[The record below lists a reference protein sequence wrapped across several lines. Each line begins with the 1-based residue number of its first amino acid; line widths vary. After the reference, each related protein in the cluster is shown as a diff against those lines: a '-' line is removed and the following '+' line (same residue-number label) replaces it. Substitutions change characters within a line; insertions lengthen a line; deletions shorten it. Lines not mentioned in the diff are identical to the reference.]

1 MKTKVK
7 EKTPKATGDPK
18 QPHWHEMNRKQR
30 LETMRKIQSEDL
42 GLEMVHP
49 DAAGILTALN
59 RKAKHCTGSASL
71 FAILKAQRASV
82 AFGDLTAQHE
92 ADSHAIWFRRKKR
105 NKQVCTVRQ
114 TCTLILDEDFNTRSI
129 VEMPP
134 NRYATIGFE
143 RGVDSI
149 SDEVDQKLLNLIRI
163 GADDD
168 IRSAFYFHCDSG
180 LKTSNPLD

>member
-92 ADSHAIWFRRKKR
+92 ADSHAIWFRRKER
-105 NKQVCTVRQ
+105 NKQ
-114 TCTLILDEDFNTRSI
+114 I
-129 VEMPP
+129 
-134 NRYATIGFE
+134 
-143 RGVDSI
+143 
-149 SDEVDQKLLNLIRI
+149 
-163 GADDD
+163 
-168 IRSAFYFHCDSG
+168 
-180 LKTSNPLD
+180 